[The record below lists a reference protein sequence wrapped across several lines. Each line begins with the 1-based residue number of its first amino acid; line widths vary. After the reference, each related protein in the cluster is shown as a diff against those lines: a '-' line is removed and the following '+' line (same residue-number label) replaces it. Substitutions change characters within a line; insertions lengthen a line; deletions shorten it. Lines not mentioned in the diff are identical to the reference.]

1 MQAFRQAVAG
11 EMVTNDRPDAR
22 CQHFWRRPFTYNE
35 SMKRQKTSSDKIRP
49 KHWLPVL
56 AVMILLFLLAVPF
69 ILWQAGRFLVVND
82 DLQTAD
88 AVIALGGDNSF
99 DRLERAVEVYQ
110 QGLARVL
117 IIPDTPDA
125 TPTGQSY
132 TAYMREAALARGV
145 RAEDIYVTEVTATST
160 WNEARAVR
168 KLMLRNDWQSCIV
181 VSDPYH
187 TRRAKIAFNQ
197 DFRPYGLSAA
207 VTYTPQHWY
216 RPSQWFLSARG
227 VTTTLLEYV
236 KLAGQLAGLEYL
248 EIN

>member
-1 MQAFRQAVAG
+1 
-11 EMVTNDRPDAR
+11 
-22 CQHFWRRPFTYNE
+22 
-35 SMKRQKTSSDKIRP
+35 MKRQQASSRKIRA
-49 KHWLPVL
+49 KHWLLVL
-56 AVMILLFLLAVPF
+56 AVMIVLFVLAAPF

-82 DLQTAD
+82 DLQAAD
-88 AVIALGGDNSF
+88 AVIALGGDTDF
-99 DRLERAVEVYQ
+99 DRLDRAVEVYK

-125 TPTGQSY
+125 TPTGQLY
-132 TAYMREAALARGV
+132 AVYMREAALARGV
-145 RAEDIYVTEVTATST
+145 RAEDIFLTEVTASST

-168 KLMLRNDWQSCIV
+168 KLMLRNDWVSCIV

-197 DFRPYGLSAA
+197 DFRAHGLSAQA
-207 VTYTPQHWY
+207 TYTMQHWY
-216 RPSQWFLSARG
+216 RPSQWFLSSRG

-236 KLAGQLAGLEYL
+236 KLAGQLVGLEYL

>member
-1 MQAFRQAVAG
+1 
-11 EMVTNDRPDAR
+11 MVTNDRPDAR
-22 CQHFWRRPFTYNE
+22 RKHCWCRPFTYNE
-35 SMKRQKTSSDKIRP
+35 SMNRQKPSSDKIRS
-49 KHWLPVL
+49 KHWLRILAVLLVLVVL
-56 AVMILLFLLAVPF
+56 AVPL
-69 ILWQAGRFLVVND
+69 ILWLAGRFLVVSD
-82 DLQTAD
+82 DLQEAD

-99 DRLERAVEVYQ
+99 DRLERAVGVYQ

-125 TPTGQSY
+125 TPTGQLY
-132 TAYMREAALARGV
+132 AVYMREAAIARGV

-168 KLMLRNDWQSCIV
+168 KLLLRNDWLSCIV

-197 DFRPYGLSAA
+197 DFREHGLSVQ

-236 KLAGQLAGLEYL
+236 KLAGHLAGLENW